1 MDLAQLG
8 AALLDELAKRG
19 LTLALAESC
28 TGGLV
33 ADTVT
38 NVPGSS
44 LVFLG
49 GVVAYADAVKLNILG
64 VPGRALAQHGAV
76 SAQVALAMARGARRL
91 LKSDLA
97 VGITGVAGPGGG
109 SAAKPVGLVYLA
121 VAGPWGERCR
131 RFRAG
136 EERLPN
142 KASFA
147 VEALRL
153 LLDYVRTNGDI
164 EQGEPLAGTNG

>member
-8 AALLDELAKRG
+8 VALFDELAKRR

-33 ADTVT
+33 ADTMT
-38 NVPGSS
+38 NIPGSS
-44 LVFLG
+44 QVFLG
-49 GVVAYADAVKLNILG
+49 GVVAYSDAVKAKVLS
-64 VPGRALAQHGAV
+64 VPGAALAQHGAV
-76 SAQVALAMARGARRL
+76 SAQVALAMARGARHL
-91 LKSDLA
+91 LQADLA
-97 VGITGVAGPGGG
+97 VGVTGVAGPGGG

-121 VAGPWGERCR
+121 VAGPWGERCC

-136 EERLPN
+136 EERLAN

-147 VEALRL
+147 GEALGL
-153 LLDYVRTNGDI
+153 LLDYVRTNGDS
-164 EQGEPLAGTNG
+164 EQEPLAGTGV